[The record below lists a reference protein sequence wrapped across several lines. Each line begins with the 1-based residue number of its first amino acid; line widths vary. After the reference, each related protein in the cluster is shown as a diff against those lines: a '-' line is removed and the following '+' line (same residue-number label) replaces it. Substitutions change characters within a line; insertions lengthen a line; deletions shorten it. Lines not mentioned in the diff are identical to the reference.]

1 MVDEMRQR
9 FKSSRQPLDFI
20 ALALHGKKIGFD
32 KVIKMIDDLMATL
45 KEEQVADDDKKE
57 YCRVQFDTT
66 DDKKKSLE
74 RSLADTDTAIAD
86 TEEGIATLT
95 AETKALEDGIKALDK
110 AVAEATEQRKEE
122 HAEFKDLMANDSAA
136 KEVILFAKNRLNKFY
151 NPKLYKPP
159 AKRELDEEDR
169 IVVNMGGTLAP
180 TAAPGGI
187 SGTGVT
193 ALTQVATAPPPPP
206 ETYGA
211 YVKKSEENSGVI
223 AMMELLIKD
232 LGKEMAEAQA
242 EEKDAQQDYE
252 QMMADSAQKRA
263 EDSKSLTDKEAAKAE
278 LESTLQQHKTDKAS
292 LTKELAATL
301 QYI

>member
-1 MVDEMRQR
+1 M
-9 FKSSRQPLDFI
+9 
-20 ALALHGKKIGFD
+20 G
-32 KVIKMIDDLMATL
+32 
-45 KEEQVADDDKKE
+45 
-57 YCRVQFDTT
+57 
-66 DDKKKSLE
+66 LE
-74 RSLADTDTAIAD
+74 A
-86 TEEGIATLT
+86 
-95 AETKALEDGIKALDK
+95 GIKALDK
-110 AVAEATEQRKEE
+110 QVAEATEQRKEE
-122 HAEFKDLMANDSAA
+122 NEDYKALMQSDGAA
-136 KEVILFAKNRLNKFY
+136 KELILFAKNRLNKFY

-159 AKRELDEEDR
+159 AKRELSDEDR

-193 ALTQVATAPPPPP
+193 ALTQQEDAPPPPP

-232 LGKEMAEAQA
+232 LDKEMAEAQA

-263 EDSKSLTDKEAAKAE
+263 
-278 LESTLQQHKTDKAS
+278 
-292 LTKELAATL
+292 
-301 QYI
+301 